1 MKVNFKK
8 VNLMVNCYFVNLVF
22 IIGVGL
28 NIDFLVFKWFIMVFW
43 VILKIVDIVNERGR
57 RGLN

>member
-8 VNLMVNCYFVNLVF
+8 VNLMVNYYFVNLVF
-22 IIGVGL
+22 IIGVEL

>member
-1 MKVNFKK
+1 
-8 VNLMVNCYFVNLVF
+8 MVNYYFVNLVF

>member
-8 VNLMVNCYFVNLVF
+8 VNLMVNYYFVNLVF